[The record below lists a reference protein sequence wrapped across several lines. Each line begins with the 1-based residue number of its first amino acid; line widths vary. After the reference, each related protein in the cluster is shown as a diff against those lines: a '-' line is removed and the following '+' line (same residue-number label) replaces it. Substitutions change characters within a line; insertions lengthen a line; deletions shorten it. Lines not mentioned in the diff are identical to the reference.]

1 MSSGWGFESAVGRG
15 WGLSGHGFALECV
28 RCLLDIQYNLASG
41 NKGLQLKREV
51 LGMLVFM

>member
-1 MSSGWGFESAVGRG
+1 MSSGWGFKSAVGRG